1 MARLNEAPPPQE
13 SVDQLK
19 RRFIRQNRELA
30 KNNSTQSVR
39 IRALETEQARLLAE
53 NLYLREQIIQ
63 LQTEL
68 EHNKGHHALQQITS
82 VKDQLES
89 KLMEIGS
96 LVAELNSIQKPS
108 YKTRPSDGGPSKAV
122 EHFEWRRAMKEQAG
136 EQDDDEALPTIRED
150 KYFPRRTLDADE
162 LRAVLTTTTDDS
174 PDLGPPPVAHF
185 PDEDPIKFDPKPA
198 AEEANDDMDVDQKE
212 NEPLPANVSVNLETR
227 RKRRDSSKLDLRKMS
242 VFQSPDEEDAAMRGD
257 FKESQPSKMGRKRKL
272 SATAEET
279 NGDANEKD
287 YRDDF
292 RFSRRGGDRE
302 NRQPLETSYKQN
314 AKLDMLLN
322 TERKALGDKT
332 NTSPKKVQKSDSKSD
347 AKKQDIPK
355 EAARNRV
362 KERKA
367 RTSMVHIA
375 PPEPNDVVETAD
387 IAIEEAQQPEQLEL
401 PPKTPAGL
409 DLFSPAST
417 EPSAARQESR
427 DTPPPGDLGASV
439 NSEAAA
445 GARPSRRARPQ
456 VNYAEPNLISKMR
469 RPSEKKV
476 DAVVDSRRSSGAQ
489 AEPGKSAPNSS
500 NSMRTVVI
508 KRERQDDAN
517 SAWKA
522 LPESS
527 EQPEPHSPLSNKT
540 AAAQLA
546 TESDTKESEDKEAKQ
561 ADDRPSKS
569 AAAVKEMLS
578 SSTNGASRNRKTTSK
593 TSSSSTTDP
602 AAPPKDH
609 PDLAI
614 FDFNVTD
621 GSSPSD
627 DKDGAGSKADPN
639 VEQIMKSSRALAAKT
654 AAARGS
660 RRHSSVVTSS
670 SSKERDGERVSK
682 SVSFGEDPVAHK
694 TKSSSRQAKTA
705 SSSTAEERAPPER
718 SGSTRR
724 RSMMI

>member
-1 MARLNEAPPPQE
+1 M
-13 SVDQLK
+13 
-19 RRFIRQNRELA
+19 I
-30 KNNSTQSVR
+30 
-39 IRALETEQARLLAE
+39 TE
-53 NLYLREQIIQ
+53 
-63 LQTEL
+63 
-68 EHNKGHHALQQITS
+68 
-82 VKDQLES
+82 
-89 KLMEIGS
+89 
-96 LVAELNSIQKPS
+96 
-108 YKTRPSDGGPSKAV
+108 
-122 EHFEWRRAMKEQAG
+122 
-136 EQDDDEALPTIRED
+136 
-150 KYFPRRTLDADE
+150 
-162 LRAVLTTTTDDS
+162 
-174 PDLGPPPVAHF
+174 
-185 PDEDPIKFDPKPA
+185 
-198 AEEANDDMDVDQKE
+198 
-212 NEPLPANVSVNLETR
+212 
-227 RKRRDSSKLDLRKMS
+227 
-242 VFQSPDEEDAAMRGD
+242 
-257 FKESQPSKMGRKRKL
+257 
-272 SATAEET
+272 
-279 NGDANEKD
+279 
-287 YRDDF
+287 
-292 RFSRRGGDRE
+292 
-302 NRQPLETSYKQN
+302 
-314 AKLDMLLN
+314 
-322 TERKALGDKT
+322 T

-561 ADDRPSKS
+561 VDDRPSKS

>member
-1 MARLNEAPPPQE
+1 MRKVVVDSGWRGVGVLGGFAGRAALVMGVLRAAAHASQCGRFVYTRTFLSSISTSDIIPHCLSRPAAATTPPSAPPPRRNINFLTSHLAPMARLNEAPPPQE
-13 SVDQLK
+13 SVDQRMFTSSRARATAADQLYSQATIHQTKSRARKVCLSNIINPSAHPNVK
-19 RRFIRQNRELA
+19 RCR
-30 KNNSTQSVR
+30 NNSTQSVR

-150 KYFPRRTLDADE
+150 KYFPRRTLEYVDTTLYRRSTQLMIGSADE

-322 TERKALGDKT
+322 TERKALGDS
-332 NTSPKKVQKSDSKSD
+332 TSF
-347 AKKQDIPK
+347 
-355 EAARNRV
+355 
-362 KERKA
+362 
-367 RTSMVHIA
+367 H
-375 PPEPNDVVETAD
+375 
-387 IAIEEAQQPEQLEL
+387 
-401 PPKTPAGL
+401 
-409 DLFSPAST
+409 
-417 EPSAARQESR
+417 
-427 DTPPPGDLGASV
+427 LG
-439 NSEAAA
+439 
-445 GARPSRRARPQ
+445 P
-456 VNYAEPNLISKMR
+456 
-469 RPSEKKV
+469 
-476 DAVVDSRRSSGAQ
+476 
-489 AEPGKSAPNSS
+489 
-500 NSMRTVVI
+500 
-508 KRERQDDAN
+508 
-517 SAWKA
+517 
-522 LPESS
+522 
-527 EQPEPHSPLSNKT
+527 
-540 AAAQLA
+540 
-546 TESDTKESEDKEAKQ
+546 
-561 ADDRPSKS
+561 
-569 AAAVKEMLS
+569 
-578 SSTNGASRNRKTTSK
+578 
-593 TSSSSTTDP
+593 
-602 AAPPKDH
+602 
-609 PDLAI
+609 
-614 FDFNVTD
+614 
-621 GSSPSD
+621 
-627 DKDGAGSKADPN
+627 
-639 VEQIMKSSRALAAKT
+639 
-654 AAARGS
+654 RGS
-660 RRHSSVVTSS
+660 H
-670 SSKERDGERVSK
+670 
-682 SVSFGEDPVAHK
+682 VADYDYRNQHITEK
-694 TKSSSRQAKTA
+694 G
-705 SSSTAEERAPPER
+705 PEIR
-718 SGSTRR
+718 LQV
-724 RSMMI
+724 